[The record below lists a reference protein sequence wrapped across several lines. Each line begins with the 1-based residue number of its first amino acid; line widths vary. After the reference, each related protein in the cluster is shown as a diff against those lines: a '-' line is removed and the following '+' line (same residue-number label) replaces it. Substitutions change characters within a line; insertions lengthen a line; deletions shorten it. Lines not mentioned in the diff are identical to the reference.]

1 MAVAGS
7 SKAGDAVP
15 YILIHSDRE
24 IRRLKHQAD
33 IINPITRRILMFA
46 GIGPG
51 MRVLDIGCGAGDVS
65 MLIAELVGESGE
77 VVGVDR
83 VPAALAAA
91 ERKAMEHGRRNVS
104 FRQGDPG
111 TLSFDRPFDAVVGR
125 YVLMFQADP
134 AELIRGAALH
144 VRPGGIVAFHEPDW
158 TGARSQPPS
167 RYYDL
172 CCEYI
177 VETFRRTGIETHMGA
192 KLDAA
197 FREAGLMAP
206 TMHLESVVGGGNGGR
221 DWAHQTS
228 ELLVTM
234 LPEVVSR
241 GVATADTIDI
251 DAMEAGIMRDID
263 AGTVIMGRSEIGAW
277 ARKGGH

>member
-7 SKAGDAVP
+7 SKTGGDVP

-24 IRRLKHQAD
+24 IERLKHQAD

-46 GIGPG
+46 GLSPG
-51 MRVLDIGCGAGDVS
+51 MWVLDIGCGAGDVS

-91 ERKAMEHGRRNVS
+91 ERKAMEHGWRNVS

-111 TLSFDRPFDAVVGR
+111 TLSFDKSFDAAVGR

-134 AELIRGAALH
+134 AELIRGAAQH

-158 TGARSQPPS
+158 IGARSQPPS

-172 CCEYI
+172 ACEYI
-177 VETFRRTGIETHMGA
+177 VETFRRTGIETHMGT

-197 FREAGLMAP
+197 FREAGLTAP
-206 TMHLESVVGGGNGGR
+206 TMHLESVVGSGQGGR

-241 GVATADTIDI
+241 GVAAAGSIDT
-251 DAMEAGIMRDID
+251 DAMEAGIFRDID